1 MRLDGE
7 VAIVTGSTN
16 GIGTAT
22 ALRLAAEGAK
32 VVVTG
37 RRADAG
43 EAVALQIRAEG
54 GDAVFI
60 GADVSVEADV
70 ARLVAATA
78 ERYGGVTVLVNNA
91 APTDLV
97 GPGNVDGRLT
107 DVDTP
112 AFERVLAVGL
122 YGAYWACYHSI
133 PHMQAAGHGS
143 IVNVSSIAGVK
154 ATPGVFA
161 YAVAK
166 GGLQALTRSLAVDY
180 GDDRIRANTVVVGF
194 VPVNPLAR
202 RWAESP
208 AMNAALHALQITPDF
223 GEAED
228 VANVIAFL
236 ASPESS
242 FMSGSEVY
250 ADGGCGIKHP
260 VPGTK
265 AAAQQRFES
274 TSG

>member
-1 MRLDGE
+1 VRLDGE

-22 ALRLAAEGAK
+22 ARRLADDGAK
-32 VVVTG
+32 IVVTG
-37 RRADAG
+37 RRSEAG
-43 EAVALQIRAEG
+43 EAVAAQIRADG
-54 GDAVFI
+54 GDALFI
-60 GADVSVEADV
+60 GADVSAEDDV
-70 ARLVAATA
+70 ARLVAATVDHF
-78 ERYGGVTVLVNNA
+78 GTLTVLVNNA

-122 YGAYWACYHSI
+122 YGAYWACYHAI

-154 ATPGVFA
+154 ASPRVFA

-166 GGLQALTRSLAVDY
+166 GGLQALTRSVAVDY

-202 RWAESP
+202 KWAASP
-208 AMNAALHALQITPDF
+208 AMNAVLHALQITPDF

-228 VANVIAFL
+228 VAKVIAFL
-236 ASPESS
+236 ASSESS
-242 FMSGSEVY
+242 FMSGGEVY
-250 ADGGCGIKHP
+250 ADGGCGIKHA
-260 VPGTK
+260 VPATK

-274 TSG
+274 AAG

>member
-1 MRLDGE
+1 VRLDGE

-22 ALRLAAEGAK
+22 ARRLAADGAA

-37 RRADAG
+37 RRAEAG
-43 EAVALQIRAEG
+43 ESVAAEIRAGG
-54 GDAVFI
+54 GDALFI
-60 GADVSVEADV
+60 GADVSVEEDV
-70 ARLVAATA
+70 ARLVASTA
-78 ERYGGVTVLVNNA
+78 DRFGRLTILVNNA

-107 DVDTP
+107 DVDT
-112 AFERVLAVGL
+112 ASFERVLAVGL
-122 YGAYWACYHSI
+122 HGAYWACYQAI

-154 ATPGVFA
+154 ASPGVFA

-166 GGLQALTRSLAVDY
+166 GGLQALTRSVAVDY
-180 GDDRIRANTVVVGF
+180 GDDGIRANTVVVGF
-194 VPVNPLAR
+194 VPVNALAR
-202 RWAESP
+202 KWAASP
-208 AMNAALHALQITPDF
+208 AMNDALHALQITPEF

-236 ASPESS
+236 ASPEAS
-242 FMSGSEVY
+242 FMSGGDVY

-265 AAAQQRFES
+265 AAAQRRFQATTE
-274 TSG
+274 